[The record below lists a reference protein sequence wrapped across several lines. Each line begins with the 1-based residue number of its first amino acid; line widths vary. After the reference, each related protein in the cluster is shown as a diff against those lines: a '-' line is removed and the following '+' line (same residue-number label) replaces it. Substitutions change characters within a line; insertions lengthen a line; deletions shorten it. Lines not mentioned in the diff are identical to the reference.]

1 MSVILNRRGALA
13 FGLSAATTA
22 CATSRKGPEV
32 ILCDGGSFWGRAQ
45 RRAFYKPFEEETGIR
60 VRTVPFVMPGK
71 LRTSIE
77 QGRPVIDVADI
88 SGAELPRFERD
99 GLLAPVDLR
108 GFDPQDIAALGPR
121 KPRKHA
127 LPSFYAS
134 TVLAYRQ
141 ELFPGRE
148 PAGWAAMWDT
158 ARHPGERML
167 GSGLMGQMAATFEI
181 ALLAD
186 GVSPERLYPLDWDRA
201 IRALR
206 RLRPSVARYWLS
218 SGDALQMLNEQNV
231 VIGNIWN
238 GPVDTPEARDAG
250 SLYTWNQ
257 GILQGG
263 YWAIPRGAPN
273 HANALRFM
281 AFALRPDRQAH
292 FASLIGYSP
301 ANQRAFVLLPPGRT
315 AHLPTAPQN
324 LTRQI
329 MQDDEWWAKEDRPGI
344 TNVALSVKLWETEVV
359 GK

>member
-1 MSVILNRRGALA
+1 MSAVLDRRTALTLA
-13 FGLSAATTA
+13 LGAATAA
-22 CATSRKGPEV
+22 CSPTRKGPEV

-45 RRAFYKPFEEETGIR
+45 RRAFYKPFEAETGIH
-60 VRTVPFVMPGK
+60 VRTVPFVMSGK

-88 SGAELPRFERD
+88 SGADLPRFERD
-99 GLLAPVDLR
+99 GLLASIDKR
-108 GFDPQDIAALGPR
+108 GFDPLDIAAIGPR
-121 KPRKHA
+121 KPREYA
-127 LPSFYAS
+127 MPSFYAS

-148 PAGWAAMWDT
+148 PGGWAEMWDA
-158 ARHPGERML
+158 ARYPGDRML

-186 GVSPERLYPLDWDRA
+186 GVPADRLYPLDWDRA

-206 RLRPSVARYWLS
+206 RIRPSVARYWLS

-231 VIGNIWN
+231 AMGNIWN
-238 GPVDTPEARDAG
+238 GPIDTPEARDAG
-250 SLYTWNQ
+250 SLFTWNQ

-263 YWAIPRGAPN
+263 YWAIPKGAPN

-292 FASLIGYSP
+292 FAQLIGYSP
-301 ANQRAFVLLPPGRT
+301 ANRRAFDLLPPERL
-315 AHLPTAPQN
+315 AHMPTAPAN
-324 LTRQI
+324 LARQI
-329 MQDDEWWAKEDRPGI
+329 MQDDAWWAQEDRAGV
-344 TNVALSVKLWETEVV
+344 TNLALSVKLWETQVV
-359 GK
+359 GR